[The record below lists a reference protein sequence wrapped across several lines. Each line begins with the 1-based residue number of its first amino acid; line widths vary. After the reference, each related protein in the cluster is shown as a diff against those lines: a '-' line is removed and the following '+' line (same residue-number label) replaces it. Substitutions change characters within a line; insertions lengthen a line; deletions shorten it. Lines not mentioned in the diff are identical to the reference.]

1 MKKSAPIS
9 FGRGGEQVEDMM
21 QQGMPFASVE
31 DLIDRARLSWD
42 HKAALWLLAW
52 SLRDPVLQRQDA
64 RATLGSISGG
74 SLATS

>member
-52 SLRDPVLQRQDA
+52 SLRDPVLQRQDT